1 MKPQIILFTALIT
14 LASSLFS
21 TVAKAAGTTVKK
33 EKTENKT
40 INLPAEN
47 VLDAKSSQAAQPP
60 KSSNPAKPR
69 HSRDHH
75 EKDSTVPKEATHRR
89 AHGDEDGKH
98 HHFHLHR
105 AKKIKRFPELVCI
118 LAKILLFIVHICL
131 LVYVINAPF
140 AH

>member
-1 MKPQIILFTALIT
+1 MKPQIIIITALIT
-14 LASSLFS
+14 LASTLFS
-21 TVAKAAGTTVKK
+21 TAAKATGTTVKK

-40 INLPAEN
+40 IKLPAED
-47 VLDAKSSQAAQPP
+47 VLDAKSGQAAQPP
-60 KSSNPAKPR
+60 KSNTPGKPR
-69 HSRDHH
+69 NGRDHH
-75 EKDSTVPKEATHRR
+75 EKDHTAPKEAAHRR

-105 AKKIKRFPELVCI
+105 AKKTKRFPELVCM